1 MKSCIVLMIC
11 LQSDDSVPLGTAI
24 FAIPPWQLGEGDLQD
39 IFTMDRE
46 VNASPLS
53 LCPSTVL

>member
-1 MKSCIVLMIC
+1 MLMIR
-11 LQSDDSVPLGTAI
+11 LQSDDSVPLGTAV

-46 VNASPLS
+46 VSVSPLS
-53 LCPSTVL
+53 FCPSTVF